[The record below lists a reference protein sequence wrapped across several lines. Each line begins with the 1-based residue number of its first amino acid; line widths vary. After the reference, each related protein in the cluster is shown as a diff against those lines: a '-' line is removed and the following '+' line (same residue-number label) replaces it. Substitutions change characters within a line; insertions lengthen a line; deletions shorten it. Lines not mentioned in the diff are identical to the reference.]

1 MRRLTINV
9 NRMCSNLT
17 EQVRSISLVTTA
29 VARGDLTRTIDI
41 SAEGEMLQLKET
53 VNAMV
58 GRLRVFAFEVVR
70 M

>member
-1 MRRLTINV
+1 
-9 NRMCSNLT
+9 MCSNLT